1 MTTSPEPLNQPIRST
16 IRCTRADDSTHSCPL
31 VADAVLGSMIAMFGT
46 ARPGTKFRFDVSGFA
61 SSHAQIVT
69 KPEACASVA
78 VTLSASE
85 VAPEAA
91 AGVCTRTTSPGPT
104 IPAARPIPLRVSS
117 KRLGTAVVTAASTGV
132 ATVSAPTNRLESRA
146 TAAVSARI
154 RGMSVDLRPEG
165 ARGFVV
171 GIARFRRR

>member
-1 MTTSPEPLNQPIRST
+1 MGDVVTTSPEPLNQPIRST

-31 VADAVLGSMIAMFGT
+31 VPDAELGSMIAMFGT

-69 KPEACASVA
+69 KPGARASVA

-91 AGVCTRTTSPGPT
+91 AGAFTRTTSPGPT

-117 KRLGTAVVTAASTGV
+117 MRLGTAVVTAASTGV
-132 ATVSAPTNRLESRA
+132 ATVSTPTIRLESSA
-146 TAAVSARI
+146 TAAVIARI
-154 RGMSVDLRPEG
+154 RGMSVDLRPE
-165 ARGFVV
+165 RGTW
-171 GIARFRRR
+171 FRRR